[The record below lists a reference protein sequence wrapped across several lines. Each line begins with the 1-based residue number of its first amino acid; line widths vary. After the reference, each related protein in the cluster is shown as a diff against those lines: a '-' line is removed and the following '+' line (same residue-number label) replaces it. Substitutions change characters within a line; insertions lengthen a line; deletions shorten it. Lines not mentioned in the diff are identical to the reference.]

1 MIIESFFISLVFVK
15 REEKVGYWNQ
25 TVILEEVFIRLICFC
40 EAVKWTQ
47 EVPIAAKFQANPCV
61 TE

>member
-1 MIIESFFISLVFVK
+1 MIIESFFYKSCFCQEG
-15 REEKVGYWNQ
+15 RESRVLEQ

-47 EVPIAAKFQANPCV
+47 EVPVAAKFQANPCV